1 MKNFATVFGLSV
13 ILMVSP
19 LMSCAQKS
27 AMNLED
33 MFTQIRKNI
42 QPIVLHHP
50 RGISENKYVAFSF
63 EVDFGE
69 NVVVTFSDNTP
80 ENIKSRKKDAEA
92 RIKSLLLEK
101 GILFE
106 EPWHVFY
113 PVLLVWEDNRV
124 RVDNLN
130 EELTNLMGTNNYKN
144 IRNLRIEK
152 VILNPLLGSVD

>member
-1 MKNFATVFGLSV
+1 MKNFATGFGLFV

-27 AMNLED
+27 EMNLED

-50 RGISENKYVAFSF
+50 REINENKYVAFSF
-63 EVDFGE
+63 EVVFGE
-69 NVVVTFSDNTP
+69 DVVITFSDKTP

-101 GILFE
+101 GFLFE
-106 EPWHVFY
+106 EPWPVVY
-113 PVLLVWEDNRV
+113 PVLLVWKDNRG

-130 EELTNLMGTNNYKN
+130 EEIANLVGGNNYKD